1 MTGMEI
7 CGQITEG
14 PGPGLEG
21 QALDL
26 APPADTPSVFSET
39 SCSLRLK
46 RNHRHGHAFWTG
58 TLSPEAVGAGHGWGA
73 QPPFVGMVG
82 KNLRRFWFPGSR

>member
-26 APPADTPSVFSET
+26 APPADTSSVFFQ
-39 SCSLRLK
+39 
-46 RNHRHGHAFWTG
+46 A
-58 TLSPEAVGAGHGWGA
+58 
-73 QPPFVGMVG
+73 
-82 KNLRRFWFPGSR
+82 NLIFLPQKLTDLQYH